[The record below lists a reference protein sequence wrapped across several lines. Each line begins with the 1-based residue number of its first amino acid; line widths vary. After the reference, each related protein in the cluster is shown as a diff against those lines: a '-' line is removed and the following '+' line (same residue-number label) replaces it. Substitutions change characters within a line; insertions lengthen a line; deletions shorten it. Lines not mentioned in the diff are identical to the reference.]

1 MWSLFTCIVG
11 YSRKNPKNEDMEF
24 PGVLKR
30 IWKFQ
35 RSSKKEC
42 NFHLIKKQSCG
53 ISHGSWFLVLEFPS
67 VVVHT
72 ILWNFL
78 RWSFVFSRIS
88 KDKVTNLKIPG
99 FFGKRIL
106 QPPVWIFYWNSPI
119 ILAKVWATRTQ
130 KESTHFRGW
139 VQVEYQCLMGRATSR
154 RQFIF
159 LATSVYIYN
168 IICKH

>member
-1 MWSLFTCIVG
+1 MELPAFQKRMWWLFTCIVG

-24 PGVLKR
+24 PGVLKS

-35 RSSKKEC
+35 GSSKKEC

-99 FFGKRIL
+99 SFWKKCVSTT
-106 QPPVWIFYWNSPI
+106 PVWIFFWNSSIMLALRYGQPELKKNSPI
-119 ILAKVWATRTQ
+119 LGDGSRWDINA
-130 KESTHFRGW
+130 S
-139 VQVEYQCLMGRATSR
+139 RAEPLREGSLL
-154 RQFIF
+154 F
-159 LATSVYIYN
+159 
-168 IICKH
+168 

>member
-1 MWSLFTCIVG
+1 M
-11 YSRKNPKNEDMEF
+11 DF
-24 PGVLKR
+24 PGVLKS
-30 IWKFQ
+30 ILKFQ
-35 RSSKKEC
+35 GSSKKEC

-99 FFGKRIL
+99 IFWKKYVSTT
-106 QPPVWIFYWNSPI
+106 PVWIFFWNSPI
-119 ILAKVWATRTQ
+119 ILAKPWATRNH
-130 KESTHFRGW
+130 KDSPHFRGL
-139 VQVEYQCLMGRATSR
+139 VQVEYQCLKGRATSR
-154 RQFIF
+154 RQFTF
-159 LATSVYIYN
+159 LATSVSN
-168 IICKH
+168 MICKHYPAS